1 MERAEEIARLKAEP
15 GGEIIAYARG
25 PAVLRPVAP
34 GGLCRV

>member
-25 PAVLRPVAP
+25 PASSVP
-34 GGLCRV
+34 